1 MRAARP
7 APASPRRRPPAPR
20 PPVLSGATL
29 SLGARAEATS
39 QWKKYSYMFVPVV
52 VVFGVVTMGKHFMH
66 GHHDH
71 DEVPF
76 PYMKKRDKAMPWALK
91 GGSKCAAAPAPPPRQ
106 TTLPP
111 PPPSLPRSRPNE
123 RTGRRP
129 ARASTRRPRAR
140 APPSRRPPAPPSRCD
155 LFDYDCAAKERAAK
169 KALAEAEA

>member
-91 GGSKCAAAPAPPPRQ
+91 GGSKC
-106 TTLPP
+106 
-111 PPPSLPRSRPNE
+111 
-123 RTGRRP
+123 
-129 ARASTRRPRAR
+129 
-140 APPSRRPPAPPSRCD
+140 D
-155 LFDYDCAAKERAAK
+155 LFDYDCSAKERAAK
-169 KALAEAEA
+169 AGLAEPAHH

>member
-39 QWKKYSYMFVPVV
+39 QWKKYSYIFLPVV

-91 GGSKCAAAPAPPPRQ
+91 GGSKCAAAPAPPPRPS
-106 TTLPP
+106 TSPPLPSSPPRLAAHRPP
-111 PPPSLPRSRPNE
+111 PRARLHTP
-123 RTGRRP
+123 P
-129 ARASTRRPRAR
+129 ARARLPHA
-140 APPSRRPPAPPSRCD
+140 ARPPLPSRCD
-155 LFDYDCAAKERAAK
+155 LFDYDCSAKERAAK

>member
-39 QWKKYSYMFVPVV
+39 QWKKYSYIFLPVV

-91 GGSKCAAAPAPPPRQ
+91 GGSKCAAAPGPPADVAPAPAESPAARGEQAPRPPPRARLH
-106 TTLPP
+106 TP
-111 PPPSLPRSRPNE
+111 
-123 RTGRRP
+123 P
-129 ARASTRRPRAR
+129 ARARA
-140 APPSRRPPAPPSRCD
+140 SLTPPARPFPPGATSSTTTARRRSGPRRRRSPRRRR
-155 LFDYDCAAKERAAK
+155 E
-169 KALAEAEA
+169 

>member
-1 MRAARP
+1 MFRAAGLRVAGLARP
-7 APASPRRRPPAPR
+7 LAPARQMSGHSMEHAIGARRPPAPR

-91 GGSKCAAAPAPPPRQ
+91 GGSKC
-106 TTLPP
+106 
-111 PPPSLPRSRPNE
+111 
-123 RTGRRP
+123 
-129 ARASTRRPRAR
+129 
-140 APPSRRPPAPPSRCD
+140 D
-155 LFDYDCAAKERAAK
+155 LFDYDCSAKERAL
-169 KALAEAEA
+169 KAGVEPAHH

>member
-1 MRAARP
+1 
-7 APASPRRRPPAPR
+7 
-20 PPVLSGATL
+20 
-29 SLGARAEATS
+29 
-39 QWKKYSYMFVPVV
+39 
-52 VVFGVVTMGKHFMH
+52 MH

-91 GGSKCAAAPAPPPRQ
+91 GGSKCAAAPAPPPR
-106 TTLPP
+106 PSMSP
-111 PPPSLPRSRPNE
+111 PPPSSLTRSRQQ

-140 APPSRRPPAPPSRCD
+140 ALPHAARPPLPSRCD